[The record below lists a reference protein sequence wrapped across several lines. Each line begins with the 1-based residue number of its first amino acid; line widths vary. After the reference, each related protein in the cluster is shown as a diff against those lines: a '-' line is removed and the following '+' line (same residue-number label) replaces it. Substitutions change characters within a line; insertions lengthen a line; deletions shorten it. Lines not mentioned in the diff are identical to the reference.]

1 MKSKIF
7 PISMLV
13 LLITF
18 TQALAQRPF
27 FNKNKDILI
36 AQFDSKPDPDDIHA
50 QAALG
55 CMLDHPDLEG
65 VNYYAVAGAIGTQGG
80 QFIDSDALFTMA
92 FGSNNWID
100 ADANWSASVTSIKNK
115 VIPILQNG
123 GKVWV
128 QEAGQSNITADWIA
142 QVLQTVAS
150 NTVKNNVIVVQHSNW
165 NEDKTASSDLNYVKN
180 KTTYFAIDD
189 GNAPFGANWGDRG
202 PWETPEYRSRAN
214 TWIAEAKSSV
224 NPKAKQ
230 LWREADRIVDTM
242 WPNGYPHDWSHIHY
256 DGVDF
261 SDCAENWWIFNI
273 GAAANS
279 TTKFWSRYVTNTP
292 NTPND
297 DVTGVTVSPTSLA
310 ITENQTSSLTATVL
324 PSTAGNKNVTWSS
337 SNESV
342 ATVNSN
348 GVVTGVSQGASTIT
362 VTTQQGSFTASTF
375 VTVTAGTGENTQTF
389 SAINDAYLQGSTRFN
404 TADLRV
410 ESGNRV
416 SYLMFDLSSVS
427 GTISSAKLKLS
438 ISNDAGNGTI
448 NINLGAGNNWTETT
462 LSNTNK
468 PSSGIQ
474 LGTLNS
480 TYALNQSYTWT
491 LDPTQ
496 INGGGKLSLI
506 VMATGGN
513 DVSFA
518 SDENASKRPVLTI
531 TTTGNS
537 TSIEPTSV
545 TVDSTSFSLQ
555 TEETKTLVTTVLPN
569 DATNKNVT
577 WSSSDTAIATV
588 SNNGLVTAVAEGN
601 AIITATTVEGA
612 LTGTSA
618 VTVSAT
624 NTDCD
629 KIFEEQNGI
638 VAVEAEDFIGQ
649 VEINER
655 EWFTIGAGATTPTPD
670 PDGNHAGTA
679 SGGKYIELLPDTRVT
694 HSDPLINGVNFTNT
708 PGVAGIINYKVKF
721 NSPGKYFV
729 WVRAY
734 STGSEDNGIHV
745 GIDGTW
751 PESGKRMQWCGG
763 KNAWTWE
770 SKQRT
775 NANHCGVAQQI
786 FLDVPSAG
794 IHTISFSMREDGFEM
809 DKFILSKTYTKPS
822 GKGIAPVAANCEG
835 HVENTVTLSP
845 IHDSYLQGSTNFN
858 NTILRVESGNRVGYL
873 QYDLSSI
880 SGTIT
885 NAELKMTCNGDA
897 GNGNININLGT
908 SNNWTETTLSNANKP
923 ASGALLGNLNSAY
936 SIGTTYTWSLD
947 ENTLSGGGKV
957 SLIVAS
963 TGGNDVAFASK
974 ENNATEPQLVITY
987 NTSGATLNTVGK
999 LRDSNARK
1007 FDAIGKSTSNKLKI
1021 ELFPNPI
1028 YGAFKIN
1035 LHGNG
1040 SSTYVAIF
1048 NSVGQLIYKT
1058 ETIENQLELDS
1069 NIFTSKGV
1077 YFVNISNKNGN
1088 ETIKAVVK

>member
-1 MKSKIF
+1 MKSKF
-7 PISMLV
+7 LPICMLV
-13 LLITF
+13 LLTTF
-18 TQALAQRPF
+18 TEAFAQRPF

-55 CMLDHPDLEG
+55 SMLAHPDLEG

-80 QFIDSDALFTMA
+80 QFIDSDALFNMA
-92 FGSNNWID
+92 FGSNKWTD
-100 ADANWSASVTSIKNK
+100 ADANWSASVTKIKNK

-142 QVLQTVAS
+142 QVLQTVSA

-165 NEDKTASSDLNYVKN
+165 NEDKTASSDLSYVKN
-180 KTTYFAIDD
+180 KAKYFAIDD

-202 PWETPEYRSRAN
+202 PWETPEYRSSAS
-214 TWIAEAKSSV
+214 TWIAQAKSSV

-230 LWREADRIVDTM
+230 LWREADRIIDAM
-242 WPNGYPHDWSHIHY
+242 WPNGYPHEWSHIHF
-256 DGVDF
+256 DGVDY

-273 GAAANS
+273 GDKANS
-279 TTKFWSRYVTNTP
+279 TPKFWSRYVTNIP
-292 NTPND
+292 NTPSD
-297 DVTGVTVSPTSLA
+297 DVTGVTVSPASIT

-324 PSTAGNKNVTWSS
+324 PSTAGNKNVSWSS

-348 GVVTGVSQGASTIT
+348 GVVTGVAQGSSTIT
-362 VTTQQGSFTASTF
+362 VTTQQGSFTASTS
-375 VTVTAGTGENTQTF
+375 VTVTAGTGGETQTF

-404 TADLRV
+404 TADLRI
-410 ESGNRV
+410 ESGRRV

-438 ISNDAGNGTI
+438 TSNDAGNGTI
-448 NINLGAGNNWTETT
+448 NVKLGTGNSWTETT

-468 PSSGIQ
+468 PSSGVQ

-491 LDPTQ
+491 LDPAQ

-518 SDENASKRPVLTI
+518 SHENTNASKRPVLTI
-531 TTTGNS
+531 TTTSNS
-537 TSIEPTSV
+537 SSTETLSV
-545 TVDSTSFSLQ
+545 TVDPTSFSLQ
-555 TEETKTLVTTVLPN
+555 TEETRTLAATVLPS
-569 DATNKNVT
+569 DAANKNVT
-577 WSSSDTAIATV
+577 WSSSNTAIATV
-588 SNNGLVTAVAEGN
+588 NNNGVVTAVAEGN
-601 AIITATTVEGA
+601 TIITATTVEGA
-612 LTGTSA
+612 FTGTSA
-618 VTVSAT
+618 ITVSAT

-629 KIFEEQNGI
+629 KIFEEKNGI
-638 VAVEAEDFIGQ
+638 VAVEAEDFVGQ
-649 VEINER
+649 VKINER

-670 PDGNHAGTA
+670 PDGSHAGAA

-694 HSDPLINGVNFTNT
+694 HSDPLINGVNFSNA
-708 PGVAGIINYKVKF
+708 PGVAGVINYKVKF

-734 STGSEDNGIHV
+734 STGSEDNGVHV

-751 PESGKRMQWCGG
+751 PESGKKMQWCSG

-809 DKFILSKTYTKPS
+809 DKFILSKAYTKPS
-822 GKGIAPVAANCEG
+822 GNGAAPVTAICDG
-835 HVENTVTLSP
+835 DVEATVTLSP

-858 NTILRVESGNRVGYL
+858 NTILRIESGNRVGYL
-873 QYDLSSI
+873 QYDLSGI

-885 NAELKMTCNGDA
+885 KAELKMTCNGDA
-897 GNGNININLGT
+897 GNGTININLGT
-908 SNNWTETTLSNANKP
+908 SNNWTETTLSNSNKP
-923 ASGALLGNLNSAY
+923 ASGVLLGNLNSTY
-936 SIGTTYTWSLD
+936 SVGTTYTWLLD
-947 ENTLSGGGKV
+947 ESALSSGGNL
-957 SLIVAS
+957 SLIATS

-974 ENNATEPQLVITY
+974 ENSAAEPKLVITY
-987 NTSGATLNTVGK
+987 NATSLRKADVLGKFSSKKPTV
-999 LRDSNARK
+999 
-1007 FDAIGKSTSNKLKI
+1007 

-1028 YGAFKIN
+1028 NKGTFKIN
-1035 LHGNG
+1035 LNEKSGFSN
-1040 SSTYVAIF
+1040 VNIF
-1048 NSVGQLIYKT
+1048 DSKGQLIYKT
-1058 ETIENQLELDS
+1058 VTSEKQLTLDS
-1069 NIFTSKGV
+1069 KIFTSSGL
-1077 YFVNISNKNGN
+1077 YFINIINNNDSQ
-1088 ETIKAVVK
+1088 TIKAVVK